1 MVTAIERRKK
11 KEEAGVLEDDAIPI
25 SKNGS
30 TKWSTQRFKTT
41 ETMANSIG
49 KWEKSTIK
57 NIPSKKAPPKNVT
70 TGIYSFIHRGWMKL
84 KYQLKRT
91 TNEMPDLRIENNTEM
106 YRYTKKKPALMSSTF
121 GFGECEFECDTESQ
135 SFPIRINWT
144 LSDESFT
151 GKIIYRFALLP
162 NRFRNI
168 HMHRNCAHIKSH
180 PLNGVLCTNMA
191 LCFIYTM
198 ILIPF
203 LASYIRFVCI
213 IDVFCEHLNRSFCFT
228 RKMHLKMM
236 QMR

>member
-11 KEEAGVLEDDAIPI
+11 REEAGVLEDDAIPI

-30 TKWSTQRFKTT
+30 TKWSTQRYKTT

-106 YRYTKKKPALMSSTF
+106 YRYTKKNQHWCQVHLVLVSVSLSVTPNRNHSRFELIERFPMNRLQVKLFIALHYYQIDSETFTCIAIAHTSSLIHSTVY
-121 GFGECEFECDTESQ
+121 CVPT
-135 SFPIRINWT
+135 WHYV
-144 LSDESFT
+144 SFT
-151 GKIIYRFALLP
+151 QWY
-162 NRFRNI
+162 
-168 HMHRNCAHIKSH
+168 
-180 PLNGVLCTNMA
+180 
-191 LCFIYTM
+191 
-198 ILIPF
+198 
-203 LASYIRFVCI
+203 
-213 IDVFCEHLNRSFCFT
+213 
-228 RKMHLKMM
+228 
-236 QMR
+236 